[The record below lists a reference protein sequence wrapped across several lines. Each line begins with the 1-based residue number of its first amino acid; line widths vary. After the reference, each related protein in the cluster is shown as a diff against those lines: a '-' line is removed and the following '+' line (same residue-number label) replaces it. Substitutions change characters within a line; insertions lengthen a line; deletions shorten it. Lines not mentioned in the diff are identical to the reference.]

1 MAYKYKDVQE
11 FQKLYKTRAERE
23 KALDK
28 LSDSEIWHL
37 AKTAETTQGG
47 AYYASHIRDKEKYRK
62 G

>member
-1 MAYKYKDVQE
+1 MGYKYKDVQD
-11 FQKLYKTRAERE
+11 FQKKHKTREARE
-23 KALDK
+23 KELK
-28 LSDSEIWHL
+28 NLPDSEIWHL